1 MNLRSRPI
9 RSGHRRASLALFGV
23 MAATLL
29 GSGSAAAYGTDQTPM
44 VLQNVSLADI
54 TANYNGICNGGFTH
68 VMKAAAGPNNAVNY
82 LNAAQRCGLKVI
94 MSFPE
99 TVNHSLGRVYPS
111 KVPYW
116 VNLVKNHPALFGYL
130 TVKEPSWNRL
140 NVTEI
145 RSIYSAFHRADPNH
159 PVIAIFGDI
168 PHFDQVGNRWATGM
182 ADILVVDWY
191 PVETLNGGCSRT
203 GTHYITTGPKHFT
216 KVRTTVASKTPGTPV
231 WLMAQTHKNL
241 SPSCHKKQGPTESL
255 LRRQVR
261 EAFRYLGATG
271 FAFHTWSNT
280 GYQRDQRRSPAT
292 VRWMRTIANQVHA
305 GTFE

>member
-1 MNLRSRPI
+1 
-9 RSGHRRASLALFGV
+9 
-23 MAATLL
+23 
-29 GSGSAAAYGTDQTPM
+29 
-44 VLQNVSLADI
+44 
-54 TANYNGICNGGFTH
+54 
-68 VMKAAAGPNNAVNY
+68 MKSAAGPNNAVNY

-111 KVPYW
+111 RVPYW
-116 VNLVKNHPALFGYL
+116 VNLVKNHPNLFGYL

-140 NVTEI
+140 SVTEI
-145 RSIYSAFHRADPNH
+145 RAIYAAYHKADPNH

-168 PHFDQVGNRWATGM
+168 PHFNMTGNKWGTGM
-182 ADILVVDWY
+182 ADILMVDWY
-191 PVETLNGGCSRT
+191 PVETSNNGCSRT
-203 GTHYITTGPKHFT
+203 GTHYIGTGPKHFT
-216 KVRTTVASKTPGTPV
+216 NVKNTVARKTPGTPV

-241 SPSCHKKQGPTESL
+241 NPSCHKKQGPTEAL

-280 GYQRDQRRSPAT
+280 NYARDQRRSPTT
-292 VRWMRTIANQVHA
+292 VGWMRTIANQVHA